1 MRTGGGRSGTVRV
14 QCGCL
19 PVLPYR
25 FGRPGRR
32 LGPAAVAANSLPV
45 PFSARGNRREARS
58 GGGTGRH
65 TSTVSAKVSRSSPAA
80 RNVPGRTW
88 VAFGRLVPF
97 RFLFRPSTVVP
108 GRGGR
113 RDRRVAA
120 VREAGGSGSCTL
132 RRAALSCAD
141 RELAQGVPNIEN
153 VYFQHVN
160 IFRGN
165 VQTPFVQHDAHQFCT
180 KGLHV
185 CKSKTPAI
193 PAASRAAHRMRSSAS
208 PFRHAPLAYA
218 TGTKACMGSCLP
230 HASGMRYPHMPS
242 PRRSPLRLPAGTHEA
257 GKGTA
262 PLPASEIPDLVAPNP
277 SGLTDLA
284 DPCLLTDPSRLADLT
299 GLAGRA
305 LPVPAPCAGRTRG
318 CF

>member
-1 MRTGGGRSGTVRV
+1 VRTGGGRSGTVRV

-19 PVLPYR
+19 PVHPYR

-58 GGGTGRH
+58 GGERDATRPPYPRRSRGVPLPPGTCR
-65 TSTVSAKVSRSSPAA
+65 AA
-80 RNVPGRTW
+80 RG
-88 VAFGRLVPF
+88 L
-97 RFLFRPSTVVP
+97 PSGASSLSGSCSALP
-108 GRGGR
+108 PWCRGGGGR

-153 VYFQHVN
+153 IYFQHVS

-165 VQTPFVQHDAHQFCT
+165 VQTPFVQYDAHQLCT
-180 KGLHV
+180 NGLHV

-193 PAASRAAHRMRSSAS
+193 PAASRTAHRMRSECIALSARATCIRHWHEGMHGLMSS
-208 PFRHAPLAYA
+208 PPIGHAVSA
-218 TGTKACMGSCLP
+218 
-230 HASGMRYPHMPS
+230 HAIPPAVPPPP
-242 PRRSPLRLPAGTHEA
+242 PRRNARSR
-257 GKGTA
+257 KGNR
-262 PLPASEIPDLVAPNP
+262 SP
-277 SGLTDLA
+277 SGLGNSRPCRAEPVSPGRPDWPGRPRVARSGAMRRA
-284 DPCLLTDPSRLADLT
+284 D
-299 GLAGRA
+299 
-305 LPVPAPCAGRTRG
+305 
-318 CF
+318 

>member
-1 MRTGGGRSGTVRV
+1 MGWSLSRVLWALCRRSPWRPLVASGGSEPPAGDTVRTGGGRSGTVRV

-113 RDRRVAA
+113 RDRRDAA

-165 VQTPFVQHDAHQFCT
+165 VQTPFVQHDAHQLCT
-180 KGLHV
+180 NGLHV

-193 PAASRAAHRMRSSAS
+193 PAASRAAHRMQSECIALSARATCIRHWHEGMHGLMSS
-208 PFRHAPLAYA
+208 PPIGHAVSA
-218 TGTKACMGSCLP
+218 
-230 HASGMRYPHMPS
+230 HAIPPAVPPPP
-242 PRRSPLRLPAGTHEA
+242 PRRNARSR
-257 GKGTA
+257 KGNR
-262 PLPASEIPDLVAPNP
+262 SP
-277 SGLTDLA
+277 SGLGNSR
-284 DPCLLTDPSRLADLT
+284 PC
-299 GLAGRA
+299 RA
-305 LPVPAPCAGRTRG
+305 EPVWID
-318 CF
+318 